1 DARRRRDQIMAGQNH
16 ENREMH
22 AKTRKAGG
30 ATKEDSENR
39 KSEIS
44 NHKFLSKALARG
56 TPPSQPAKT
65 EPLLDVAGPT
75 HRTDQRAHRRVCVS
89 TKLLRPRSQQALD
102 RWIETYCTNA
112 RERGTFRAAN

>member
-1 DARRRRDQIMAGQNH
+1 MRTARCAPKRARQVEPRRRIPKIANQ
-16 ENREMH
+16 
-22 AKTRKAGG
+22 
-30 ATKEDSENR
+30 
-39 KSEIS
+39 
-44 NHKFLSKALARG
+44 KFLSKALARG